1 MKLIST
7 LGLLS
12 GIVANPLRRQSNS
25 GCCFQLA
32 TVGELNAL
40 VTETHLGELSVGTS
54 SQVAGFCL
62 HEMATTL
69 ADGLGNNCFMRPP
82 SYQFECYTGP
92 IGPTTF
98 NISQP
103 DAHGKSYLTYDN
115 GTRLFRACPAATAT
129 DQRYYIYSDRTPK
142 TGCFEISLSLKDRVA
157 ECNANKTAADSKDP
171 RALQPLMAMPTLALT
186 EVIPAPSNTSTL
198 QSGFP
203 TSPVATTTITIP
215 ISTSEAGAS
224 SPTCTIP
231 PSAPS
236 IAPSRVGYPDPGAP
250 GGIHDSS
257 SEVSI
262 SPQNIT
268 IFEYSIPPSF
278 LPLNAS
284 NSGLPPLCA
293 LEFRMPVCTDLP
305 KGYPCYGFSGL
316 EQEIVANSGI
326 RFVLRTDDDMATWDN
341 TALHQ
346 VFPGENSIIGTF
358 ECAKLAGSYG
368 GNRGISWEASSVRNF
383 SLEFIHAGVGDS
395 AQFQNGIGA
404 WVVPC
409 L

>member
-12 GIVANPLRRQSNS
+12 GVVANPMRRQSNS

-32 TVGELNAL
+32 TVGELNAV
-40 VTETHLGELSVGTS
+40 VTETHVGELSVGTS
-54 SQVAGFCL
+54 SQDNAGFCL
-62 HEMATTL
+62 ETTGTL
-69 ADGLGNNCFMRPP
+69 TDGGGNNCFMSPP
-82 SYQFECYTGP
+82 SYQFECYAGLV
-92 IGPTTF
+92 GLTTF
-98 NISQP
+98 NITRP

-115 GTRLFRACPAATAT
+115 GTRLFRACPAATAA
-129 DQRYYIYSDRTPK
+129 DQSYYIYSDRKPA
-142 TGCFEISLSLKDRVA
+142 TGCFEISLSLKDQVA
-157 ECNANKTAADSKDP
+157 ECYANKLAADSRDSH
-171 RALQPLMAMPTLALT
+171 ALRPLTAMPTPMLMEA
-186 EVIPAPSNTSTL
+186 IPTPSNISIP

-203 TSPVATTTITIP
+203 TSAPTTTIRIP
-215 ISTSEAGAS
+215 ISTSEARTS
-224 SPTCTIP
+224 SPTCTVP

-236 IAPSRVGYPDPGAP
+236 IAPSRVGYPDPEAP

-278 LPLNAS
+278 LPLNAN
-284 NSGLPPLCA
+284 NSGLAPLCA

-305 KGYPCYGFSGL
+305 KGYPCYDFSGL
-316 EQEIVANSGI
+316 EQEILANSGI
-326 RFVLRTDDDMATWDN
+326 NFVLRKDDDMTTWDD
-341 TALHQ
+341 TELHQ

-358 ECAKLAGSYG
+358 ECAKLPGSYG

-383 SLEFIHAGVGDS
+383 SLEFLHAGVGNNPE
-395 AQFQNGIGA
+395 FQNGIGA
-404 WVVPC
+404 WIVPC